1 MQAKPA
7 TSSSIAQVDNVTF
20 LVAPW
25 QPQVA
30 RHVTPQRTP
39 KKSYEPPRK
48 KKPRKRQSREQR
60 LAAYRRADARALLVP
75 SVAECL
81 DLFRFLFD
89 PRPGISTKTTS
100 RKNAEWFWNAKGWL
114 TPARLLRHLSCKE
127 WVAVT
132 WGRYANARVIDA
144 DYHTPF
150 GTEPTALDQLAA
162 LERLWYVVRQL
173 HMSRYGR
180 FLPPLKDG
188 KIPDG
193 VHIDGLILTSP
204 RGFHYIEV
212 LKRKGP
218 HQKYLKDAD
227 TMAEFMDVYGI
238 ETGPGKLEVF
248 PSSNNQS
255 RLPFGQG
262 CTFFY
267 PAHNPQ
273 SLQEVVTIVQRLPR
287 VERTFADVEDI
298 KKLTNKLVDTS
309 YEGEGVSDVVVTSAV
324 DPDAELD
331 SIATEYERLRA
342 EHDDLYFAMEHAVLQ
357 PRAKKVNKYRAL
369 HIAARRDL
377 RAMGSGVRDFIGA
390 CSMRDENIPKRSAEE
405 RLVGDTTKG
414 SEWVRRVGA
423 ALREGS
429 ARGERNKTTW
439 NVIFLLRLTFGW
451 SRESVEAKM
460 AEWIYDL
467 SHGSAD
473 LSTRVGVRAEHRRI
487 KKLLDRIDV
496 GLENGKY
503 YQAGRSGKMGPP
515 LLLHGIDIEVQARWM
530 RRGRVFLGNLLDG
543 MPVWIQNT
551 MPSLVG
557 AILEQQRDGQ
567 LIMSARTLQTF
578 ANTPQSKVDPY
589 TGESHSAYKILMSL
603 LERWGVVIGVS
614 VVADRGKRKA
624 TIFSVNSDKKEHD
637 DGANNKDESVESA
650 AEDRTSGEETT
661 QSIAIVR
668 EDVDGREIGECYW
681 VLVRQDPDKRLP
693 TTTER
698 VGNIQELH
706 NPRELYGPS

>member
-1 MQAKPA
+1 MHTKPVTSPVITQATA
-7 TSSSIAQVDNVTF
+7 NDFS
-20 LVAPW
+20 VAPW
-25 QPQVA
+25 QPQVT
-30 RHVTPQRTP
+30 RHVTPQRAP
-39 KKSYEPPRK
+39 RKSYEPKRK

-60 LAAYRRADARALLVP
+60 IAAYRRADAKALQVP
-75 SVAECL
+75 SVSECL

-144 DYHTPF
+144 DYHTPL
-150 GTEPTALDQLAA
+150 GTEPTMLDKQTA
-162 LERLWYVVRQL
+162 LERIWYVIRQL
-173 HMSRYGR
+173 HMSRYGT

-212 LKRKGP
+212 LKRKQP

-262 CTFFY
+262 CTFFH

-273 SLQEVVTIVQRLPR
+273 SLHEVVTIVQRLPR
-287 VERTFADVEDI
+287 VERTFVDVEDI
-298 KKLTNKLVDTS
+298 KKLKKKLVDTS
-309 YEGEGVSDVVVTSAV
+309 YEGEGVSGVVVASDV
-324 DPDAELD
+324 DPDAELEL
-331 SIATEYERLRA
+331 IAAEYERQRA
-342 EHDDLYFAMEHAVLQ
+342 EYDDLYWAMEHAVLQ

-377 RAMGSGVRDFIGA
+377 RAIRSGVRDFIGA
-390 CSMRDENIPKRSAEE
+390 CSMRDEDIPRHTAEE
-405 RLVGDTTKG
+405 RMVGDTTKG
-414 SEWVRRVGA
+414 NEWVQRVGI
-423 ALREGS
+423 ALREGA

-439 NVIFLLRLTFGW
+439 NVVFLLRLTFGW
-451 SRESVEAKM
+451 SRQSVEAKM
-460 AEWIYDL
+460 AEWIDDL

-473 LSTRVGVRAEHRRI
+473 LNTRVGIRAEHRRI

-496 GLENGKY
+496 GLANGKY

-515 LLLHGIDIEVQARWM
+515 LLLHGIDVEVQARWM
-530 RRGRVFLGNLLDG
+530 RRGIVFLGDLLDD
-543 MPVWIQNT
+543 MPVWIQNA
-551 MPSLVG
+551 MPVLVG

-589 TGESHSAYKILMSL
+589 TGESCSAYKILMSL

-624 TIFSVNSDKKEHD
+624 TVFSVNSDNKEQEN
-637 DGANNKDESVESA
+637 GANNKNESVESI
-650 AEDRTSGEETT
+650 AEDCASAEETT
-661 QSIAIVR
+661 QSVASVC
-668 EDVDGREIGECYW
+668 EDVDGREAGECYW
-681 VLVRQDPDKRLP
+681 VLVQQDPDERLP

-698 VGNIQELH
+698 TGNIQKLH